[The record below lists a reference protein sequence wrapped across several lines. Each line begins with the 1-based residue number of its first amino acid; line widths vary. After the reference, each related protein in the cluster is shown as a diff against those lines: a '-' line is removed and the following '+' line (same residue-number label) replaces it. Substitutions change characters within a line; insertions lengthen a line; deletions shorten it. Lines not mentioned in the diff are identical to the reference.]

1 MLDSY
6 TYPGTNVLRN
16 VLGIQDRQ
24 MLDDAEADYVSLRL
38 RELAENPLEGDYDV
52 EHLTEMHKYI
62 FQDIYEWAGKIR
74 TINMEKEEPALG
86 GLSIEYSDK
95 TKIEN
100 DLSEAL
106 KRMVS
111 RSWADLSLDDKV
123 KCFSEDLA
131 AVWKI
136 HGFREGNT
144 RLAVTFCCQF
154 IEAQGIPIDRTIFE
168 KHSTY
173 VRTALVAYSA
183 VFHDLGDLSKKEYLE
198 RIIRDSLDRVATLDN
213 DKQEKAEKIT

>member
-1 MLDSY
+1 MLDPY
-6 TYPGTNVLRN
+6 VYPGTDILRN
-16 VLGIQDRQ
+16 VLGIQDRKR
-24 MLDDAEADYVSLRL
+24 LDNAEADYVSLRL
-38 RELAENPLEGDYDV
+38 RELAENPLEGDYDID
-52 EHLTEMHKYI
+52 HLTEMHKYI

-74 TINMEKEEPALG
+74 TVNIEKEEPALG

-95 TKIEN
+95 TKIEG
-100 DLSEAL
+100 DLSDAL
-106 KRMVS
+106 KKMVS
-111 RSWADLSLDDKV
+111 RSWASLSSDDKV
-123 KCFSEDLA
+123 KYFSEDLA
-131 AVWKI
+131 AVWKV

-144 RLAVTFCCQF
+144 RLAITFCCQF

-198 RIIRDSLDRVATLDN
+198 RIIRDSLERAKTS
-213 DKQEKAEKIT
+213 DKE

>member
-1 MLDSY
+1 MLDPY
-6 TYPGTNVLRN
+6 VYPGTDVLKNVLD
-16 VLGIQDRQ
+16 IKDRKK
-24 MLDDAEADYVSLRL
+24 LDDAEADYVSLRL
-38 RELAENPLEGDYDV
+38 RELAENSLEGDYDFV
-52 EHLTEMHKYI
+52 HITQMHRYI
-62 FQDIYEWAGKIR
+62 FQDIYEWAGEIR
-74 TINMEKEEPALG
+74 TNNIEKEEPALG

-95 TKIEN
+95 AEIKD

-106 KRMVS
+106 KKMTS
-111 RSWADLSLDDKV
+111 RPWADLSLDDRAKY
-123 KCFSEDLA
+123 FSKDLA
-131 AVWKI
+131 AVWKV

-154 IEAQGIPIDRTIFE
+154 IEAQGIPVNRTIFE

-198 RIIRDSLDRVATLDN
+198 RIIRDSLENAISISS
-213 DKQEKAEKIT
+213 K

>member
-1 MLDSY
+1 MFDPY
-6 TYPGTNVLRN
+6 VYPGTNILRN

-38 RELAENPLEGDYDV
+38 RELVENPLEGNYDID
-52 EHLTEMHKYI
+52 HLAKMHKYI
-62 FQDIYEWAGKIR
+62 FQDMYTWAGKIR
-74 TINMEKEEPALG
+74 TINIEKEGPALG

-95 TKIEN
+95 TKIEG

-106 KRMVS
+106 KKMAL
-111 RSWADLSLDDKV
+111 RSWDSLSLDDRV

-131 AVWKI
+131 TLWKI

-144 RLAVTFCCQF
+144 RLVVTFCCQF
-154 IEAQGIPIDRTIFE
+154 IEAQGVPIDRTIFE
-168 KHSTY
+168 KHSMY

-198 RIIRDSLDRVATLDN
+198 RIIRDSLEHAKTSSG
-213 DKQEKAEKIT
+213 KE

>member
-1 MLDSY
+1 MLDPY
-6 TYPGTNVLRN
+6 VYPGTNILKN
-16 VLGIQDRQ
+16 VLGIQDQQ

-38 RELAENPLEGDYDV
+38 RELAENTLEGDYDV
-52 EHLTEMHKYI
+52 DHLTKMHKYI

-74 TINMEKEEPALG
+74 TINIEKEEPALG

-95 TKIEN
+95 TKIET
-100 DLSEAL
+100 DLSGIL
-106 KRMVS
+106 NNMVS
-111 RSWADLSLDDKV
+111 RFWDGLSLDDRI

-131 AVWKI
+131 AVWKV

-183 VFHDLGDLSKKEYLE
+183 VFHDIGDLSKKEYLE
-198 RIIRDSLDRVATLDN
+198 RIIRDSLERALTLD
-213 DKQEKAEKIT
+213 KK

>member
-1 MLDSY
+1 MLDPY
-6 TYPGTNVLRN
+6 LYPGTDILKN
-16 VLGIQDRQ
+16 VLGIKDKQ

-38 RELAENPLEGDYDV
+38 RELAENPLEGDYDFN
-52 EHLTEMHKYI
+52 HLAEMHRYM
-62 FQDIYEWAGKIR
+62 FQDIYAWAGKILV
-74 TINMEKEEPALG
+74 INIEKEEPALG

-95 TKIEN
+95 TKIESH
-100 DLSEAL
+100 LSEAL
-106 KRMVS
+106 NKMVS
-111 RSWADLSLDDKV
+111 RSWVNMSLEDRV

-131 AVWKI
+131 AVWKT

-168 KHSTY
+168 KNGVY

-198 RIIRDSLDRVATLDN
+198 RIFRDSLKLAMISGRN
-213 DKQEKAEKIT
+213 K

>member
-1 MLDSY
+1 MIDPY
-6 TYPGTNVLRN
+6 VYPGTNILRN
-16 VLGIQDRQ
+16 VLDIQDRQ
-24 MLDDAEADYVSLRL
+24 TLDDAEADYVSLRL
-38 RELAENPLEGDYDV
+38 RELAENPLEGDYGV
-52 EHLTEMHKYI
+52 NHLAEMHKYI

-74 TINMEKEEPALG
+74 TINIEKEEPALG

-95 TKIEN
+95 SKIED

-106 KRMVS
+106 KKMTS
-111 RSWADLSLDDKV
+111 RSWINLSLDDKV
-123 KCFSEDLA
+123 KYFSEDLA
-131 AVWKI
+131 AVWKV

-168 KHSTY
+168 KHSVY
-173 VRTALVAYSA
+173 VRTALVACSA

-198 RIIRDSLDRVATLDN
+198 RIIRNSLESVAAS
-213 DKQEKAEKIT
+213 DKG

>member
-1 MLDSY
+1 MLDPY
-6 TYPGTNVLRN
+6 LYPGTDILKN
-16 VLGIQDRQ
+16 VLGIKDKQ

-38 RELAENPLEGDYDV
+38 RELAENPLDGDYSV
-52 EHLTEMHKYI
+52 RHLAEMHKYI

-74 TINMEKEEPALG
+74 TINIEKEEPALG

-95 TKIEN
+95 TKIED
-100 DLSEAL
+100 DLAEAL

-111 RSWADLSLDDKV
+111 RSWIDLSLDDKA
-123 KCFSEDLA
+123 KCFSKDLA
-131 AVWKI
+131 AVWKV

-154 IEAQGIPIDRTIFE
+154 IETRGIPINRTIFE
-168 KHSTY
+168 KHSAY

-183 VFHDLGDLSKKEYLE
+183 VFHDLGDMSKKEYLE
-198 RIIRDSLDRVATLDN
+198 RIIRDSLAQHDTR
-213 DKQEKAEKIT
+213 

>member
-1 MLDSY
+1 MLDPY
-6 TYPGTNVLRN
+6 VYPETNILRN

-24 MLDDAEADYVSLRL
+24 RLEDAEADYVSLRL

-52 EHLTEMHKYI
+52 GHLTEMHKYI

-74 TINMEKEEPALG
+74 TINIEKEEPALG

-106 KRMVS
+106 KKMVS
-111 RSWADLSLDDKV
+111 RSWTSLSLDDSA

-131 AVWKI
+131 AVWKV

-183 VFHDLGDLSKKEYLE
+183 VFHALGDLSKKN
-198 RIIRDSLDRVATLDN
+198 TW
-213 DKQEKAEKIT
+213 KG

>member
-1 MLDSY
+1 MLDPY
-6 TYPGTNVLRN
+6 VYPGTDILRN
-16 VLGIQDRQ
+16 ILGIQDRKR
-24 MLDDAEADYVSLRL
+24 LDNAEADYVSLRL
-38 RELAENPLEGDYDV
+38 RELAENPLEGDYDID
-52 EHLTEMHKYI
+52 HLTEMHKYI

-74 TINMEKEEPALG
+74 TVNIEKEEPALG

-95 TKIEN
+95 TKIEG

-106 KRMVS
+106 KKMVS
-111 RSWADLSLDDKV
+111 RSWASLSSDDKV
-123 KCFSEDLA
+123 KYFSEDLA
-131 AVWKI
+131 AVWKV

-144 RLAVTFCCQF
+144 RLVVTFCCQF
-154 IEAQGIPIDRTIFE
+154 IEAQEIPIDRTIFE

-198 RIIRDSLDRVATLDN
+198 RIIRDSLECAKTS
-213 DKQEKAEKIT
+213 DKE